1 MAHNFLGEALRQVR
15 SEAAAARAEAAGADA
30 TGAAG
35 PAERDEGSSNVYEN
49 LGSKVEKVASQINK
63 ITNEWLALRINGAE
77 HENDV
82 PTDRPFDAYPVPFY
96 MISNMKGKWEDWFTF
111 IAGKVDVNDP
121 GICIFISTHGPH
133 WHNNE
138 YDGDDIGITKFGSK
152 LTKATTKKVKYYA
165 INSDDRKKDDD
176 GNIIRGVE
184 VSFLT
189 DKMTDWIRQYGADYV
204 EGRVP
209 QVPEQREVQNMFVLP
224 ASAAAADA
232 DAANGSGES
241 KSGGGRKK
249 KRRRTRKKK
258 KTKKRRRRKRKTRR
272 KKTSKRR
279 KRKTKKRR

>member
-1 MAHNFLGEALRQVR
+1 MAHNFFGEAFRQVR
-15 SEAAAARAEAAGADA
+15 SEAAAARADA
-30 TGAAG
+30 SKK
-35 PAERDEGSSNVYEN
+35 RDEGSSNVYEN
-49 LGSKVEKVASQINK
+49 LGSKVEKVAEQINK

-82 PTDRPFDAYPVPFY
+82 PTDREFDAYPVPFY

-111 IAGKVDVNDP
+111 IAEKVDVNDP
-121 GICIFISTHGPH
+121 GICIFISKQGPGRY
-133 WHNNE
+133 NDE
-138 YDGDDIGITKFGSK
+138 YDGDDIGITKFGRK
-152 LTKATTKKVKYYA
+152 LTKATTTKVRYYA
-165 INSDDRKKDDD
+165 INSDDRKKDDN

-204 EGRVP
+204 EGRAP
-209 QVPEQREVQNMFVLP
+209 QVPEREVRNMFVLP
-224 ASAAAADA
+224 AAAADA
-232 DAANGSGES
+232 DAASGSGES

-258 KTKKRRRRKRKTRR
+258 KTKKRRRKRKTRR